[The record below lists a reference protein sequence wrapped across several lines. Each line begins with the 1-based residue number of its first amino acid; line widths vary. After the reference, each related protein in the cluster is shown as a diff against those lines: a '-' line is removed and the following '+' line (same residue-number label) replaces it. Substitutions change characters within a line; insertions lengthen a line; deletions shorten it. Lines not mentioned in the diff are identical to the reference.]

1 MNLKFGIICSQLID
15 AAERQR
21 AIPISCIGAK
31 TLKTLRNLCSPDR
44 PEVRTFNELVEVL
57 RTFYGKK
64 TTIPGERTK
73 SIRRLQGVDENI
85 DKYCEKLHELALTCD
100 VGAQLEGRLKD
111 QLRAGCKSESVRKR
125 LFENE
130 TKTYNE
136 CLQIA
141 RNLEVIEKEMRKPKE
156 SVTTH
161 AVMRGLSR
169 GNFGNRRSIS
179 RGSAI
184 STYAPAGPFR

>member
-111 QLRAGCKSESVRKR
+111 QLIAGC
-125 LFENE
+125 
-130 TKTYNE
+130 
-136 CLQIA
+136 
-141 RNLEVIEKEMRKPKE
+141 
-156 SVTTH
+156 
-161 AVMRGLSR
+161 
-169 GNFGNRRSIS
+169 
-179 RGSAI
+179 
-184 STYAPAGPFR
+184 